1 MTVLKSYT
9 CSKCGGVLNIDS
21 DQEFF
26 DCPFCGNRYDE
37 FDFHEDELFAQ
48 AEESLR
54 QKAFPN
60 AREKYKT
67 ILEKNPGNFE
77 ALRGIVFCETGI
89 SSLDDIK
96 TPEDFGKCYLDA
108 AKKAIT
114 DAISAADSKGTEY
127 FKSFAGL
134 ISAYKA
140 YKVNYDDSKALSSPS
155 NRQYINRRL
164 DEKRERLLGDA
175 KDAHPGPYILGFI
188 CGAVMIIIG
197 IVGGDDSGISIAI
210 GMGVIILLLISLGI
224 VKQNKSNAD
233 AIPRSVESKYESLKN
248 QVESHKNEYF
258 RKLTALQKLESS
270 AREERLKKEAQNEL
284 VEGPKADYSAAKVDA
299 SETIECAKC
308 GALLNL
314 DKEKR
319 VYRCDSC
326 GVAYGV
332 SLFFGLPWEKAL
344 DAMNSGRY
352 DDAKQRFSNALL
364 VEPSNFEAYL
374 GIILCEGKWAKVSD
388 IDESS
393 EMDTDTSRSIFALIR
408 KAKTQISEADQAYFD
423 ELWKLISKLKKLS
436 ENNKKLQSNKDELK
450 SIISKHIR
458 LQQERQEYDYIG
470 PVEEIID
477 TMRGGTD
484 PHSAIYK
491 KLEDGIAECIK
502 ERKQLIPEFTALRE
516 SVLSLRSDNVFC
528 K

>member
-1 MTVLKSYT
+1 
-9 CSKCGGVLNIDS
+9 
-21 DQEFF
+21 
-26 DCPFCGNRYDE
+26 
-37 FDFHEDELFAQ
+37 
-48 AEESLR
+48 
-54 QKAFPN
+54 
-60 AREKYKT
+60 
-67 ILEKNPGNFE
+67 
-77 ALRGIVFCETGI
+77 
-89 SSLDDIK
+89 
-96 TPEDFGKCYLDA
+96 
-108 AKKAIT
+108 
-114 DAISAADSKGTEY
+114 
-127 FKSFAGL
+127 
-134 ISAYKA
+134 
-140 YKVNYDDSKALSSPS
+140 
-155 NRQYINRRL
+155 
-164 DEKRERLLGDA
+164 
-175 KDAHPGPYILGFI
+175 
-188 CGAVMIIIG
+188 
-197 IVGGDDSGISIAI
+197 
-210 GMGVIILLLISLGI
+210 MGVIILLLISLGI
-224 VKQNKSNAD
+224 VKLNKSEAD
-233 AIPRSVESKYESLKN
+233 AVPRSVESKYESLKN

-258 RKLTALQKLESS
+258 RRLTALQKLESS

-408 KAKTQISEADQAYFD
+408 KAKTQISEADQAYLD

-458 LQQERQEYDYIG
+458 FQQERQEYDYIG

-484 PHSAIYK
+484 PHSTIYK
-491 KLEDGIAECIK
+491 KLEDGIAECIR